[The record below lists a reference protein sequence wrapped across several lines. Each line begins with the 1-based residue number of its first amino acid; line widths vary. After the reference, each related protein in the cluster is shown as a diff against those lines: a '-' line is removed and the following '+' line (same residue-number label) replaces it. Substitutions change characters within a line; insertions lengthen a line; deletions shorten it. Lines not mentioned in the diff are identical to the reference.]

1 MIRRNYE
8 KTNFSCFSL
17 LAAVLFLF
25 VAGSKVTQAKELT
38 TQVKITQA
46 KLDGDQISYHWEI
59 GTGVE
64 IGDTFKIS
72 MPEDVKFASS
82 AFQFNEE

>member
-1 MIRRNYE
+1 MKKPILVV
-8 KTNFSCFSL
+8 FSL

-25 VAGSKVTQAKELT
+25 VAGSKV
-38 TQVKITQA
+38 TQA

-72 MPEDVKFASS
+72 MP
-82 AFQFNEE
+82 